1 MELRHLR
8 YFVTVAAERS
18 FSRAS
23 EKLNIA
29 QPPLSRQI
37 QQLEAELG
45 VQLLHR
51 GRPLTLTESGR
62 YFFEQAR
69 QVLQRTDAMRAMTR
83 RIGTGKRRQ
92 FGIGFVESTLNEQL
106 PELIRRF
113 RLTAPDVEIVLSD
126 LTTLEQT
133 GALKEGRIDIGFGR
147 MRYDDDGITRRVIRE
162 EKLSVV
168 TPRGH
173 VLSRRKGRL
182 KLKHTAGVPL
192 ILYPNT
198 PRPSYADQVLSFYRS
213 LGIEPNVA
221 FEVRQLWTVL
231 GLVAAGVGIALV
243 PSSVRQLGREDVEY
257 LILDEP
263 EFSSP
268 IVMSWRT
275 NDRSPLL
282 AQILNL
288 IDEYDQW
295 TEADVSAQRPKGA
308 GLGRMKSILR
318 RMS

>member
-23 EKLNIA
+23 DKLNIA

-69 QVLQRTDAMRAMTR
+69 QVLQRTDAIPAMIR

-113 RLTAPDVEIVLSD
+113 RLTAPDVEIVLLD

-133 GALKEGRIDIGFGR
+133 SALKGAHRHWLWAIAIQ
-147 MRYDDDGITRRVIRE
+147 RRWDHPPRH
-162 EKLSVV
+162 
-168 TPRGH
+168 PRGEAIGCH
-173 VLSRRKGRL
+173 PARPCPKPQERSTQAEAYRWRASHSLPKRAAS
-182 KLKHTAGVPL
+182 KLC
-192 ILYPNT
+192 
-198 PRPSYADQVLSFYRS
+198 
-213 LGIEPNVA
+213 
-221 FEVRQLWTVL
+221 
-231 GLVAAGVGIALV
+231 
-243 PSSVRQLGREDVEY
+243 
-257 LILDEP
+257 
-263 EFSSP
+263 
-268 IVMSWRT
+268 
-275 NDRSPLL
+275 
-282 AQILNL
+282 
-288 IDEYDQW
+288 
-295 TEADVSAQRPKGA
+295 
-308 GLGRMKSILR
+308 
-318 RMS
+318 

>member
-51 GRPLTLTESGR
+51 GRPLTLTEPGR
-62 YFFEQAR
+62 CFFEQAL
-69 QVLQRTDAMRAMTR
+69 QVLQRTDAIPAMMR

-106 PELIRRF
+106 PEVIRRF
-113 RLTAPDVEIVLSD
+113 RLTASDVEIALLD

-133 GALKEGRIDIGFGR
+133 RALKEGRIDIGFGR
-147 MRYDDDGITRRVIRE
+147 LRYNDDGITRRVIRE

-173 VLSRRKGRL
+173 VLSRRKSPL

-192 ILYPNT
+192 ILYPNA
-198 PRPSYADQVLSFYRS
+198 PRPSYADQVLSFYRN

-221 FEVRQLWTVL
+221 FEVRQPWTAL

-243 PSSVRQLGREDVEY
+243 PSSVRRLGREDVEY

-263 EFSSP
+263 EISSP
-268 IVMSWRT
+268 IIMSCRT
-275 NDRSPLL
+275 NDGSPLL
-282 AQILNL
+282 AHFLKL
-288 IDEYDQW
+288 IDEFDQW
-295 TEADVSAQRPKGA
+295 TETDISAPR
-308 GLGRMKSILR
+308 RKSAVR
-318 RMS
+318 

>member
-51 GRPLTLTESGR
+51 GRPLTLTEPGR

-69 QVLQRTDAMRAMTR
+69 QVLQRTDAIRAMTR

-92 FGIGFVESTLNEQL
+92 FGIGFVESALNEQL

-113 RLTAPDVEIVLSD
+113 RLTVPDVEIVLLD

-133 GALKEGRIDIGFGR
+133 SALKEGRIDIGFGR
-147 MRYDDDGITRRVIRE
+147 LRYDDDGITRRVIRE

-168 TPRGH
+168 IPHGH
-173 VLSRRKGRL
+173 VLTRRKGPL
-182 KLKHTAGVPL
+182 KLKHTAGMPL
-192 ILYPNT
+192 ILYPNA
-198 PRPSYADQVLSFYRS
+198 PRPSYADQVLSFYRN
-213 LGIEPNVA
+213 LGVEPNVA
-221 FEVRQLWTVL
+221 FEVRQLWTAL

-243 PSSVRQLGREDVEY
+243 PSSVRRLGREDVEY

-263 EFSSP
+263 EISSP
-268 IVMSWRT
+268 IIMSCRT

-282 AQILNL
+282 AHILKL
-288 IDEYDQW
+288 IDEFDQW
-295 TEADVSAQRPKGA
+295 TETDVSAPRRKGA
-308 GLGRMKSILR
+308 LR
-318 RMS
+318 

>member
-69 QVLQRTDAMRAMTR
+69 QVLQRTDAIRTMTR

-106 PELIRRF
+106 LPELIRRF
-113 RLTAPDVEIVLSD
+113 RLTAPDVEITLLD

-133 GALKEGRIDIGFGR
+133 VALKEGRIDIGFGR
-147 MRYDDDGITRRVIRE
+147 LRYNDDGITRRVLRE
-162 EKLSVV
+162 ETLSVA

-173 VLSRRKGRL
+173 VLSRRKGPL

-192 ILYPNT
+192 ILYPNA
-198 PRPSYADQVLSFYRS
+198 PRPSYAYQVLSFYRD

-221 FEVRQLWTVL
+221 FEVRQLWTAL

-243 PSSVRQLGREDVEY
+243 PSSVRRFGREDVEY

-263 EFSSP
+263 EISSP
-268 IVMSWRT
+268 IVVSCRA

-282 AQILNL
+282 AHILML
-288 IDEYDQW
+288 IDEFDQW
-295 TEADVSAQRPKGA
+295 SETEVAELS
-308 GLGRMKSILR
+308 
-318 RMS
+318 

>member
-51 GRPLTLTESGR
+51 GRPLSLTESGR
-62 YFFEQAR
+62 YFFEQAL
-69 QVLQRTDAMRAMTR
+69 QVLQRTDEMRAMTR
-83 RIGTGKRRQ
+83 RIGTGKTRQ

-113 RLTAPDVEIVLSD
+113 RLTTSDVEIVLLD
-126 LTTLEQT
+126 LPTLEQT
-133 GALKEGRIDIGFGR
+133 RALKEGRLDIGFGR
-147 MRYDDDGITRRVIRE
+147 LRYDLDGITRRVIHE

-168 TPRGH
+168 TARGH
-173 VLSRRKGRL
+173 VLSRRKGPL
-182 KLKHTAGVPL
+182 KLRHTAGMPL
-192 ILYPNT
+192 IVYPNA
-198 PRPSYADQVLSFYRS
+198 PRPSYADQVLSFYRE
-213 LGIEPNVA
+213 LGVEPNVA
-221 FEVRQLWTVL
+221 FEVRQPWTAL

-243 PSSVRQLGREDVEY
+243 PSSVRRLGRDDVDY
-257 LILDEP
+257 LTLDEP
-263 EFSSP
+263 EISSP
-268 IVMSWRT
+268 IIMGYRT
-275 NDRSPLL
+275 NDNSPLL
-282 AQILNL
+282 AHFLKL
-288 IDEYDQW
+288 IDEFDQW
-295 TEADVSAQRPKGA
+295 TETDISAPRRKRA
-308 GLGRMKSILR
+308 LR
-318 RMS
+318 

>member
-69 QVLQRTDAMRAMTR
+69 QVLQRTDAMRAMIR

-113 RLTAPDVEIVLSD
+113 RLTAPDVEILLLD

-133 GALKEGRIDIGFGR
+133 SALKEGRIDIGFGR
-147 MRYDDDGITRRVIRE
+147 LRYNDDGITHRVIRE

-168 TPRGH
+168 TPHGH
-173 VLSRRKGRL
+173 VLSRRKGPL

-192 ILYPNT
+192 ILYPNA
-198 PRPSYADQVLSFYRS
+198 PRPSYADQVLSFYRN
-213 LGIEPNVA
+213 LGVEPNVA

-243 PSSVRQLGREDVEY
+243 PSSVRRLGREDVEY

-263 EFSSP
+263 EISSP
-268 IVMSWRT
+268 IIMSSRT
-275 NDRSPLL
+275 NDRSQLL
-282 AQILNL
+282 AHILKL
-288 IDEYDQW
+288 IDEFDQW
-295 TEADVSAQRPKGA
+295 TETDVSAPRRKGA
-308 GLGRMKSILR
+308 LR
-318 RMS
+318 

>member
-51 GRPLTLTESGR
+51 GRPLTLTEPGR
-62 YFFEQAR
+62 YFFEQAL
-69 QVLQRTDAMRAMTR
+69 QVLQRTDEMRAMTR
-83 RIGTGKRRQ
+83 RIGTGKKRQ
-92 FGIGFVESTLNEQL
+92 FGVGFVESTLNEQL

-113 RLTAPDVEIVLSD
+113 RLTTSDVEIVLLD

-133 GALKEGRIDIGFGR
+133 RALKDGRIDVGFGR
-147 MRYDDDGITRRVIRE
+147 LRYDVDGITRRVIHE

-168 TPRGH
+168 TARGH
-173 VLSRRKGRL
+173 VLSRRKGPL
-182 KLKHTAGVPL
+182 KLRHTAGMPL
-192 ILYPNT
+192 IVYPNA
-198 PRPSYADQVLSFYRS
+198 PRPSYADQVLSFYRE
-213 LGIEPNVA
+213 LGVEPNVA
-221 FEVRQLWTVL
+221 FEVRQPWTAL

-243 PSSVRQLGREDVEY
+243 PSSVRRLGRDDVEY
-257 LILDEP
+257 LTLDEP
-263 EFSSP
+263 EISSP
-268 IVMSWRT
+268 IIMGYRT
-275 NDRSPLL
+275 NDNSPLL
-282 AQILNL
+282 AHFLKL
-288 IDEYDQW
+288 IDEFDQW
-295 TEADVSAQRPKGA
+295 TETDISAPRRKRA
-308 GLGRMKSILR
+308 LR
-318 RMS
+318 